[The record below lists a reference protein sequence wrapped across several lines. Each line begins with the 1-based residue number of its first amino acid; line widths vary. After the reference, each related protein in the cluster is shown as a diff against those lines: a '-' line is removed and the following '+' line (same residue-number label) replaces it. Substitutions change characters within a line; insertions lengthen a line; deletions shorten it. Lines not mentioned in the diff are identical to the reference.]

1 VRPLLLAAAAL
12 TALAGAGAAPAAEP
26 RVATFASGCFWCTEA
41 DFEKVPGVVEAV
53 SGYTGGRDPDP
64 TYKEV
69 SAGGTGHTEAVQV
82 RYDPDEVTYER
93 LLEVYWRNVD
103 PLDADGQFCDRGD
116 QYRPAIFANDEEQ
129 RRQAEESRAALER
142 SGRFG
147 PRPIVVQVQP
157 AGPFHPAEDYHQDY
171 ARRNAWRYSFYRL
184 NCGRDARLAELWGPG
199 S

>member
-171 ARRNAWRYSFYRL
+171 AKRNAWRYSFYRL

>member
-103 PLDADGQFCDRGD
+103 PLDAGGQFCDRGD

-129 RRQAEESRAALER
+129 RRLAEESKAALER

-171 ARRNAWRYSFYRL
+171 AKRNAWRYSFYRL

>member
-1 VRPLLLAAAAL
+1 VRALLLAAAAL

-171 ARRNAWRYSFYRL
+171 AKRNAWRYSFYRL